1 MVRRKHRAGAIIF
14 GVLVALFFISVSGV
28 VVAQDTININ
38 GDFGGDLDGYE
49 EDNSDPSHMIAV
61 EGEFTVSGE
70 AAQDV
75 TITIASD
82 RWTVLDTATVEPFVE
97 GERDITFDR
106 QYQPDEV
113 RLHTDEIPSGT
124 TVLIEFETV
133 FVGGTTS
140 DSIDAGTV
148 TVDYETPGGTEGEE
162 TFAADTDA
170 SASADNRIDALES
183 TDQLV
188 FWQEILSYVGI
199 LAIIFV
205 VLKIVLS
212 IARDE
217 DDNSI
222 DI

>member
-38 GDFGGDLDGYE
+38 GDFGGVLDGYE

-199 LAIIFV
+199 LGIIFV

-212 IARDE
+212 IVRDE

>member
-1 MVRRKHRAGAIIF
+1 MDRRKHRVEAIVF
-14 GVLVALFFISVSGV
+14 GILVALSLISVSGI
-28 VVAQDTININ
+28 VVAQDTIDID
-38 GDFGGDLDGYE
+38 GDFEGELDGYE
-49 EDNSDPSHMIAV
+49 DINPDPSHMIAV

-70 AAQDV
+70 DAQDV

-97 GERDITFDR
+97 GERHITFDR
-106 QYQPDEV
+106 QYRADEV
-113 RLHTDEIPSGT
+113 RLHADEIPSGT

-140 DSIDAGTV
+140 ESIDAGTV
-148 TVDYETPGGTEGEE
+148 TVDYETPGGTEREE

-183 TDQLV
+183 ADQLA

-199 LAIIFV
+199 LAIILV

-212 IARDE
+212 IVRDGN
-217 DDNSI
+217 DDGV

>member
-38 GDFGGDLDGYE
+38 GDFGGVLDGYE

>member
-199 LAIIFV
+199 LAIIFE